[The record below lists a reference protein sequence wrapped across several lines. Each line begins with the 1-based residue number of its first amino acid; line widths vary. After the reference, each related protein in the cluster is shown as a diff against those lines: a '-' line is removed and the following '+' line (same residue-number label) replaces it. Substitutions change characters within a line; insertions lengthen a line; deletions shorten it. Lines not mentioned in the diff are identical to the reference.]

1 LTGAGKT
8 LTGKPG
14 RQIINN
20 GNQPQHLRQ
29 LRADI
34 DPRLVHIH
42 QARMLIWPKSRKF
55 IVTIFTM
62 AYQSKVINKLW
73 QRTFTDWRYRLLL
86 HAGFWTFLLF
96 FWLRE
101 NLVVHIAVEQHYAIT
116 LSGIALSLFL
126 FYPLVYG
133 IIPLLRCKRWVMAIA
148 LFIVYY
154 FVAILLRTY
163 HITLLMDNY
172 KTEGGWFAGQD
183 FWDNFY
189 RHQLQP
195 HRLVADFFS
204 SITGLITIIFI
215 PLTLKFVRHAYRSH
229 LQQTQLEKENV
240 QLELNFLKAQVN
252 PHLLFNSLNNL
263 QSYIVHDEKERSV
276 ELLNRLAQLL
286 RFSLYECQGE
296 FVTVE
301 QEATLLENYIA
312 IERVRYDERSVI
324 TTDIRIT
331 PLNYPLPALLLMP
344 LVENAFKYSS
354 ALPDAS
360 IHIQLTNH
368 NNELTFVASNSYA
381 PGDQSHRG
389 GIGLQNVRKRLQHYF
404 PDQHKLTI
412 EDTQNRF
419 TVTLTIYPVA
429 HELFDRR

>member
-1 LTGAGKT
+1 
-8 LTGKPG
+8 
-14 RQIINN
+14 
-20 GNQPQHLRQ
+20 
-29 LRADI
+29 
-34 DPRLVHIH
+34 
-42 QARMLIWPKSRKF
+42 
-55 IVTIFTM
+55 M
-62 AYQSKVINKLW
+62 AYQSKAINKLW
-73 QRTFTDWRYRLLL
+73 QLSFTDWRYRLVL
-86 HAGFWTFLLF
+86 HAGFWIFLLF

-101 NLVVHIAVEQHYAIT
+101 NLVVHIELAQHYAIT

-133 IIPLLRCKRWVMAIA
+133 IIPLLRRRRWVIAII
-148 LFIVYY
+148 LFIIYY
-154 FVAILLRTY
+154 LIGILLRTY
-163 HITLLMDNY
+163 HITLLVDNY
-172 KTEGGWFAGQD
+172 KSEGGWFAGQD
-183 FWDNFY
+183 FWDKFY
-189 RHQLQP
+189 QHQLQP

-215 PLTLKFVRHAYRSH
+215 PLTLKFVRHAWRSH

-263 QSYIVHDEKERSV
+263 QSFIVHDEKERSV

-286 RFSLYECQGE
+286 RFSLYECKGE
-296 FVTVE
+296 FVTLE

-312 IERVRYDERSVI
+312 IERVRYDEQSVI

-344 LVENAFKYSS
+344 LVENAFKYST

-360 IHIQLTNH
+360 IQIQLTACQNV
-368 NNELTFVASNSYA
+368 LTFIASNSYA
-381 PGDQSHRG
+381 PGDPSHRG

-404 PDQHKLTI
+404 PDRHELTI
-412 EDTQNRF
+412 EDTQNKF

-429 HELFDRR
+429 HELSDRR